1 MTFSVTFIVVH
12 NDEEKLMLLV
22 KFDMSHKVKTTKK
35 IHVIKM
41 PYTLVSISEKSIS
54 VPNLHPDFLNRT
66 KKF

>member
-35 IHVIKM
+35 YM
-41 PYTLVSISEKSIS
+41 
-54 VPNLHPDFLNRT
+54 
-66 KKF
+66 